1 MSITNRTYLVKKRK
15 AGKNAV
21 PYLSETFS
29 FVLSLTE
36 TVSDAECGFILSK
49 SSAIG
54 NINDDNNG
62 SGAAFV
68 EVAIQ
73 EDPPKRDCRFP
84 SRSSL
89 LNKESV
95 ERDPPLRD
103 FLLR

>member
-1 MSITNRTYLVKKRK
+1 MYLAKKGK

-29 FVLSLTE
+29 FVLFLTE
-36 TVSDAECGFILSK
+36 TVSDAECGIIL

-62 SGAAFV
+62 SGAALV
-68 EVAIQ
+68 EVTIQ

-103 FLLR
+103 FLLRCM